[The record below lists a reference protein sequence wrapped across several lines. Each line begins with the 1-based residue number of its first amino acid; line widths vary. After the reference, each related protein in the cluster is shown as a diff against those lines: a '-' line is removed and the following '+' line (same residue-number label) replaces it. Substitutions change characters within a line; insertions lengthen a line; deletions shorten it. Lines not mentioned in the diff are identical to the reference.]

1 MSVNHSTNISYW
13 RWIEP
18 LGSETTASPPQPTLP
33 GDESL
38 PKPQELS
45 RTELLQ
51 KDFLRK
57 PGIHVILG
65 WNANGM
71 FGSTV
76 NFLQNDS
83 ETSYGTFSRFL
94 SKRVKGKGAERTLNP
109 GNSNNTNP
117 LSTPAPDFE
126 YAWHYMAFCTLW
138 RSSLINPTGD
148 SGQVRTDGSTDETNM
163 LLCFDLD
170 DDITLRLRRLLHKTD
185 FRNWNNEPFLML
197 KYALNI
203 VIEQC
208 EDDLWSFQKPVRDIE
223 KGRGQDLFMKTGSF
237 DNDETF
243 EFLVKRYSRLHE
255 LSRHVIHISE
265 SMDATS
271 NNLGA
276 IVRDHG
282 VWIQSTFPSSAAT
295 TQLSKALLLYQNMIT
310 NLNFRAKAFVGR
322 MDNEIKCASN
332 FVTVANSNI
341 SKGILKQTRNEGKVL
356 SDTVSALTLLFLPG
370 TFISGFFGM
379 NFFTLDENEK
389 TQTLQWKTHPKIWI
403 FFVCTIPITI
413 LGFFVFML
421 EFNLHAWIWRMQALI
436 GGIFCRSRTSE
447 NIDSDN
453 LGSLERSIG
462 LPWKF
467 WLSRRTTLRS
477 TP

>member
-18 LGSETTASPPQPTLP
+18 LGSETTASPPQPSLP

-51 KDFLRK
+51 KDFLGK

-65 WNANGM
+65 WNANGL

-109 GNSNNTNP
+109 GNSSNTNP

-148 SGQVRTDGSTDETNM
+148 SGQVRTDGSTDETNV

-208 EDDLWSFQKPVRDIE
+208 EDDLWS
-223 KGRGQDLFMKTGSF
+223 L
-237 DNDETF
+237 
-243 EFLVKRYSRLHE
+243 
-255 LSRHVIHISE
+255 
-265 SMDATS
+265 
-271 NNLGA
+271 
-276 IVRDHG
+276 
-282 VWIQSTFPSSAAT
+282 
-295 TQLSKALLLYQNMIT
+295 
-310 NLNFRAKAFVGR
+310 
-322 MDNEIKCASN
+322 CASN